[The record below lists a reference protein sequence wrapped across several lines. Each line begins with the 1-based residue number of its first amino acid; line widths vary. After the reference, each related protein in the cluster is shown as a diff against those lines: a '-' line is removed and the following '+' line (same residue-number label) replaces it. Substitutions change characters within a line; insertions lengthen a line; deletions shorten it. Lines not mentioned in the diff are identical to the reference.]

1 MPDCTIA
8 LPHFSIKDKAEKT
21 TLTVTGQLV
30 LDIPE
35 AYGRPASVDELD
47 AIIRETNLWIT
58 RNGLCYFRIEPSANG
73 TPVID
78 VYATRYIRDVI
89 LGCKVW
95 DDLGLT
101 LLADDGPDEILANRI
116 SLSIQHPDLSSAL
129 TAPETAAVAAF
140 RSVSYSIELSA
151 DCRAHCPKRDRA
163 RPTRK
168 IEHLALEDR
177 IAVEEF
183 TQNMRE
189 QLVPADRQA
198 VDEFMRSIN
207 FDPRSKP
214 CCRTSNQPQRECLT
228 TCDVLFT
235 TSVKGLIDSCLN
247 NILLGTRRHP
257 QNLRVINSK
266 HFVPLSRL
274 APGVFNMTYLKDISS
289 KRSLVSIIAASLAR
303 MKDAESPSLRRKMD
317 KFTSMNAY
325 DETFRREGIQ
335 TDVINRGIEGSLW
348 DMLLSESSRSRWK
361 KKGWL

>member
-8 LPHFSIKDKAEKT
+8 LPHFSIKDKAERT

-89 LGCKVW
+89 LGCKVGVNCLQTVDNSNLELIQTQVW

-168 IEHLALEDR
+168 IVRLSHGKKKRSTRRRKYSVQSVDDIQEHLALEDR

-183 TQNMRE
+183 TQNMR
-189 QLVPADRQA
+189 DR
-198 VDEFMRSIN
+198 
-207 FDPRSKP
+207 K
-214 CCRTSNQPQRECLT
+214 
-228 TCDVLFT
+228 
-235 TSVKGLIDSCLN
+235 SV
-247 NILLGTRRHP
+247 
-257 QNLRVINSK
+257 V
-266 HFVPLSRL
+266 
-274 APGVFNMTYLKDISS
+274 
-289 KRSLVSIIAASLAR
+289 
-303 MKDAESPSLRRKMD
+303 
-317 KFTSMNAY
+317 
-325 DETFRREGIQ
+325 
-335 TDVINRGIEGSLW
+335 
-348 DMLLSESSRSRWK
+348 
-361 KKGWL
+361 